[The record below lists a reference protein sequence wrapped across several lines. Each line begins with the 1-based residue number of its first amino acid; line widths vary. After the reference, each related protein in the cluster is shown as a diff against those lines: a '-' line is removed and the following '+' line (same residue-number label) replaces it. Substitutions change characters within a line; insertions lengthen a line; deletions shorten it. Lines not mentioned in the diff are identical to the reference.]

1 MRRSRVPVLEKRSS
15 GSNTKYN
22 SSLRG
27 TTSRGPGKTR
37 NNFSVSMVSTRSGT
51 ESKTREDEREKEVEP
66 TIEIDL
72 ETPDQSVDELEK
84 KTTESTPM
92 PNAEE
97 PNPKPMEFSPID
109 DVEDAI
115 GNTEETVKEDS
126 QVKKTSFTERLAMM
140 VGIKTKENVTEEPKA
155 ERARTFGTVST
166 KTTEANPR
174 EEQTKAEATAEERPT
189 ADHEEATLEL
199 GDLMAKLNQ
208 IDKKLKHSE
217 EDREVIR
224 KELRYNK
231 HEYLDSYFNLA
242 KATDERLKEMT
253 DKVEATN
260 KEREG
265 NIKKDLQQLKNRYDD
280 VNSQI
285 GSLEK
290 RLDTMSKNQ
299 AESSGAI
306 QTKLDAILRNSTS
319 QERPAADRTQGTRV
333 DFVEPQRGKRQST
346 PLPLTRNTVS
356 IAPTADKTITKSGN
370 SNTTSGP
377 GDSTASS
384 NAGPDAMT
392 WASTWEMMNRTLE
405 AYATRNTNSS
415 DRRDGKSRKTFKKPK
430 EFKDDSDGCI
440 DTWVE
445 VMRLHLEQD
454 NLNDERQA
462 CTAILSNLEGTALKC
477 VVAKKEEER
486 DTADK
491 IFEIL
496 LNRFGSGMKG
506 HQAMMRFEKR
516 RQRDDESIDRFLD
529 DLESLR
535 RRSDP
540 EESTNR
546 RNFSIASKFIDG
558 VKSDDL
564 RTMLA
569 TYYTLSKDSA
579 PTPEEMRQKS
589 REYMLMKP
597 KKYSYTEN
605 RNTQGGSQPQRSSW
619 YKPRDDMDKR
629 RSCANCGS
637 ADHHVADCTTYKQ
650 GMKSLGYAPDEE
662 DMSQMEE
669 HEYYSGLIIKIG
681 ARCFFCSQEGHFRMD
696 CPLFWEAVKDQS
708 HPKHKLALAA
718 VQNQRNRQNEF
729 ESRNLGAPST
739 ELPTKTVK
747 AVTHVNGAIE
757 SAAGNSLEINY
768 EKAVTEA
775 IAKVKQDLAAK
786 EIEQRLKL
794 EIERQNFNEALTG
807 SNQTPEAVPGSTKTG
822 NCNTVKMVTGK
833 PFGISKIGARIMS
846 IITVGGHEVTRNLSE
861 PSDQTIMHID
871 VYADY
876 LSCISPQTTSRALRA
891 LLMRGGS
898 KSVRVDSRYTEA
910 YGPHEVMLNIDG
922 INIYTKTMITCDED
936 LIGQIYVGKEE
947 LKVRSIGHCAM
958 LEEDAMHI
966 GTEAD
971 VTGHVLD
978 ISGKKTQLRGLLD
991 TGAVLSVI
999 PIETWERMGFDKG
1012 DLIDS
1017 RIRLSAANKGA
1028 LRVLGRTIIAL
1039 NLGERNLWMSFIVVE
1054 NLDESDQFIL
1064 GRDFIRNFDV
1074 TIDLNNA
1081 MFRIRNPDR
1090 RYAIKPVNLIM
1101 ANENKAQVFLSRRV
1115 RL

>member
-1 MRRSRVPVLEKRSS
+1 MLEKRSS

-27 TTSRGPGKTR
+27 TTSRGPGKTK
-37 NNFSVSMVSTRSGT
+37 NNFSVSMVRTRSGT
-51 ESKTREDEREKEVEP
+51 ESKTREDAREKQVEP

-97 PNPKPMEFSPID
+97 PNPKPIEFSPID
-109 DVEDAI
+109 NVEDAI

-140 VGIKTKENVTEEPKA
+140 VGIKTKENMTEELKA

-174 EEQTKAEATAEERPT
+174 EEQNKAEATAEDRPT
-189 ADHEEATLEL
+189 ADHEEATIEL

-242 KATDERLKEMT
+242 KATDERLKEMS

-260 KEREG
+260 EERDK
-265 NIKKDLQQLKNRYDD
+265 NIKKDMQQLKNRYDD
-280 VNSQI
+280 VNSQL

-290 RLDTMSKNQ
+290 RMDTMSKNQ
-299 AESSGAI
+299 AESSCAI

-333 DFVEPQRGKRQST
+333 DFMEPQRGKRQST
-346 PLPLTRNTVS
+346 PLPLTRDTVS
-356 IAPTADKTITKSGN
+356 IAPTAAKTIMKNGTS
-370 SNTTSGP
+370 STTTGP
-377 GDSTASS
+377 GDSTANS

-405 AYATRNTNSS
+405 AFATRNTDSS

-445 VMRLHLEQD
+445 VMRLHLEQE

-546 RNFSIASKFIDG
+546 RNFSIASKLIDG

-597 KKYSYTEN
+597 KKYSYSEN
-605 RNTQGGSQPQRSSW
+605 RNTQGGGQPQRSSW

-681 ARCFFCSQEGHFRMD
+681 AR
-696 CPLFWEAVKDQS
+696 
-708 HPKHKLALAA
+708 
-718 VQNQRNRQNEF
+718 
-729 ESRNLGAPST
+729 
-739 ELPTKTVK
+739 
-747 AVTHVNGAIE
+747 
-757 SAAGNSLEINY
+757 
-768 EKAVTEA
+768 
-775 IAKVKQDLAAK
+775 
-786 EIEQRLKL
+786 
-794 EIERQNFNEALTG
+794 
-807 SNQTPEAVPGSTKTG
+807 
-822 NCNTVKMVTGK
+822 
-833 PFGISKIGARIMS
+833 
-846 IITVGGHEVTRNLSE
+846 
-861 PSDQTIMHID
+861 
-871 VYADY
+871 
-876 LSCISPQTTSRALRA
+876 
-891 LLMRGGS
+891 
-898 KSVRVDSRYTEA
+898 
-910 YGPHEVMLNIDG
+910 
-922 INIYTKTMITCDED
+922 
-936 LIGQIYVGKEE
+936 
-947 LKVRSIGHCAM
+947 
-958 LEEDAMHI
+958 
-966 GTEAD
+966 
-971 VTGHVLD
+971 
-978 ISGKKTQLRGLLD
+978 
-991 TGAVLSVI
+991 
-999 PIETWERMGFDKG
+999 
-1012 DLIDS
+1012 
-1017 RIRLSAANKGA
+1017 
-1028 LRVLGRTIIAL
+1028 
-1039 NLGERNLWMSFIVVE
+1039 
-1054 NLDESDQFIL
+1054 
-1064 GRDFIRNFDV
+1064 
-1074 TIDLNNA
+1074 
-1081 MFRIRNPDR
+1081 
-1090 RYAIKPVNLIM
+1090 
-1101 ANENKAQVFLSRRV
+1101 
-1115 RL
+1115 

>member
-1 MRRSRVPVLEKRSS
+1 M
-15 GSNTKYN
+15 
-22 SSLRG
+22 
-27 TTSRGPGKTR
+27 
-37 NNFSVSMVSTRSGT
+37 
-51 ESKTREDEREKEVEP
+51 
-66 TIEIDL
+66 
-72 ETPDQSVDELEK
+72 
-84 KTTESTPM
+84 
-92 PNAEE
+92 
-97 PNPKPMEFSPID
+97 
-109 DVEDAI
+109 
-115 GNTEETVKEDS
+115 
-126 QVKKTSFTERLAMM
+126 
-140 VGIKTKENVTEEPKA
+140 
-155 ERARTFGTVST
+155 
-166 KTTEANPR
+166 
-174 EEQTKAEATAEERPT
+174 
-189 ADHEEATLEL
+189 
-199 GDLMAKLNQ
+199 
-208 IDKKLKHSE
+208 
-217 EDREVIR
+217 IR

-231 HEYLDSYFNLA
+231 HEYLDSHFNLA

-280 VNSQI
+280 VNRQI

-299 AESSGAI
+299 AESSCAI

-346 PLPLTRNTVS
+346 PLPLTRDTVS
-356 IAPTADKTITKSGN
+356 IAPTADKTIMKSGN

-405 AYATRNTNSS
+405 AFATRNTNSS

-486 DTADK
+486 D
-491 IFEIL
+491 
-496 LNRFGSGMKG
+496 
-506 HQAMMRFEKR
+506 
-516 RQRDDESIDRFLD
+516 
-529 DLESLR
+529 
-535 RRSDP
+535 

-597 KKYSYTEN
+597 KKYSFTEN

-637 ADHHVADCTTYKQ
+637 AYHHVADCTTYKQ

-669 HEYYSGLIIKIG
+669 HEYYNGLIIKIG
-681 ARCFFCSQEGHFRMD
+681 ARCFFCNQEGHFRMD

-729 ESRNLGAPST
+729 ESRNLGTPST

-757 SAAGNSLEINY
+757 SAAGNSLGINY
-768 EKAVTEA
+768 EKAATEA

-794 EIERQNFNEALTG
+794 EIEKQNFNEALTG
-807 SNQTPEAVPGSTKTG
+807 SNPTPEAVPGSTKTG

-876 LSCISPQTTSRALRA
+876 LSGISPQTTSRALRA
-891 LLMRGGS
+891 LLMRGGQQ
-898 KSVRVDSRYTEA
+898 V
-910 YGPHEVMLNIDG
+910 G
-922 INIYTKTMITCDED
+922 TC
-936 LIGQIYVGKEE
+936 
-947 LKVRSIGHCAM
+947 
-958 LEEDAMHI
+958 
-966 GTEAD
+966 
-971 VTGHVLD
+971 
-978 ISGKKTQLRGLLD
+978 
-991 TGAVLSVI
+991 
-999 PIETWERMGFDKG
+999 
-1012 DLIDS
+1012 
-1017 RIRLSAANKGA
+1017 
-1028 LRVLGRTIIAL
+1028 
-1039 NLGERNLWMSFIVVE
+1039 
-1054 NLDESDQFIL
+1054 
-1064 GRDFIRNFDV
+1064 
-1074 TIDLNNA
+1074 
-1081 MFRIRNPDR
+1081 
-1090 RYAIKPVNLIM
+1090 
-1101 ANENKAQVFLSRRV
+1101 
-1115 RL
+1115 